1 MHYSRRKFCFK
12 SLSILSLSQFITF
25 NTFAKNSY
33 FLSGEIINLYL
44 MKNSPIKKNFVF
56 LEIKSINPFLNFIEK
71 DQKIY
76 FYSDVELLVNSQAP
90 IKGKITLNSS
100 FRYDSSSRKIYLK
113 DPSIN
118 DLSLDILKS
127 EEKLILQQLNPII
140 AQLFNNQLIYELS
153 NADIA
158 LLRSPPSAIQ
168 IVDGG
173 ILFKFD

>member
-1 MHYSRRKFCFK
+1 MHFSRRNFCFK
-12 SLSILSLSQFITF
+12 SFSFLALSQFIF
-25 NTFAKNSY
+25 SHAIAKNTY

-56 LEIKSINPFLNFIEK
+56 LEIKSINPFLSFTEK

-76 FYSDVELLVNSQAP
+76 FNSDIEVLLNSQTP
-90 IKGKITLNSS
+90 IKGKISLNSS
-100 FRYDSSSRKIYLK
+100 FRYDPSSRKIYLK

-127 EEKLILQQLNPII
+127 EEKLILQQLNPVI

-153 NADIA
+153 SADIA